1 MLPELQRAG
10 ALLAAK
16 RHNVSHPNVLAEP
29 FPEKLALVRD
39 TAPLKA
45 AFCTRRAAKSFS
57 AGLDFIDDSF
67 DRPYAHYLLLMT
79 VRAQAKR
86 DFWQDV
92 LKPIERKYGVGMKF
106 NENELTATLPNS
118 ATID

>member
-16 RHNVSHPNVLAEP
+16 RHNVPNPNVLAQT
-29 FPEKLALVRD
+29 FPEQLAFVQDR
-39 TAPLKA
+39 APLKA

-57 AGLDFIDDSF
+57 AGLDFVDDSF

-92 LKPIERKYGVGMKF
+92 LKPIERKYDVGMKF
-106 NENELTATLPNS
+106 NETELTATLPNG
-118 ATID
+118 A